1 MRRSLF
7 FTAVTILIVASVAVA
22 NPGQRGQRNGPG
34 DGMCQRGDT
43 GPRGGGFGDGGM
55 RIGMLLA
62 MADEIGL
69 DQKQKGQLINL
80 HQQFGL
86 QRIEMK
92 AGLDKAEFNLQ
103 HLRMTDASEGAV
115 LAAMDEVGEL
125 RTEMQKIRYQHR
137 QKVKDVLTA
146 EQTEKLT
153 VLMKERRPMNGQGFR
168 GDGQRQDD
176 PPDAPRGAGRR
187 GW

>member
-1 MRRSLF
+1 MRRSLL
-7 FTAVTILIVASVAVA
+7 FTAMTVLIIASVAVA
-22 NPGQRGQRNGPG
+22 NPGQRGPMASGG
-34 DGMCQRGDT
+34 GMCLPDGD
-43 GPRGGGFGDGGM
+43 GPRGGGHGDGTM
-55 RIGMLLA
+55 RIGMLLM

-69 DQKQKGQLINL
+69 DQKQKDQLIDL
-80 HQQFGL
+80 HQKFGL

-92 AGLDKAEFNLQ
+92 ADLDKAEFNLQ
-103 HLRMTDASEGAV
+103 HLRMTDGAETTI

-146 EQTEKLT
+146 EQTEKLSA
-153 VLMKERRPMNGQGFR
+153 LMKERRPQNGQGLR
-168 GDGQRQDD
+168 GDGQRQSDS
-176 PPDAPRGAGRR
+176 PDAPRGAGRR